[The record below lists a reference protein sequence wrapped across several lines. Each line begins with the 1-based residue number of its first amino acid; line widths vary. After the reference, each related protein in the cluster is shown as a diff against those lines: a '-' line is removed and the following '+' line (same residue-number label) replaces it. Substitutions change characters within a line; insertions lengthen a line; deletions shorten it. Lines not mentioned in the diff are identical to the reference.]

1 MKQAEMNLDAPVA
14 GMSLTSEL
22 GGRPWQKP
30 PQYNTVDEAVDY
42 YVTRLNSDDASEQV
56 VDVLEMGVTP
66 SKLANIIQLGS
77 VMEGV
82 HSIDVGVLV
91 TPVIMEFIKLIG
103 DSSNVKYKSEE
114 DEIDDKT
121 KRRLSDKALS
131 KFKLEMQDANNE
143 DTSTSDLEMPM
154 QVNEEELTMKEESPE
169 LPTGLMARRTL

>member
-121 KRRLSDKALS
+121 KDDYLIRHYLNLNWKC
-131 KFKLEMQDANNE
+131 KMQI
-143 DTSTSDLEMPM
+143 
-154 QVNEEELTMKEESPE
+154 MKI
-169 LPTGLMARRTL
+169 LLHRILKCLCK